1 MTALVINLFAGP
13 GAGKST
19 TAAGVFR
26 NLKKMGINAEF
37 VPEYAKDL
45 TWENRDMALDNQ
57 IYVLGKQYH
66 RLFRVMNQVDVIITD
81 SPLIFGAIYAPEPYF
96 THFTPLVVEVF
107 KSMRRMSYFIDRQK
121 PYNPAGRSQTEDEA
135 KEVDRVV
142 RRFLRENEIAFK
154 MVPGNDDGED
164 TITNEVLEVLD
175 YDSKYAVFDFAN

>member
-1 MTALVINLFAGP
+1 MTALVINLLAGP

-26 NLKKMGINAEF
+26 NLKKMGINAEL

-45 TWENRDMALDNQ
+45 TWESRDMALDNQ

-66 RLFRVMNQVDVIITD
+66 RLFRVMDQVEVIITD

-96 THFTPLVVEVF
+96 AHFTPLVVELF
-107 KSMRRMSYFIDRQK
+107 KSMRRMSYFIDRTK
-121 PYNPAGRSQTEDEA
+121 PYNPAGRKQTEAEA

-142 RRFLRENEIAFK
+142 HRFLNEHDIAFK
-154 MVPGNDDGED
+154 TVPGNDDGED
-164 TITNEVLEVLD
+164 IITNEVLEVLD
-175 YDSKYAVFDFAN
+175 FDEIQRMVGV

>member
-19 TAAGVFR
+19 AAAGVFR

-45 TWENRDMALDNQ
+45 TWESRDVALDNQ

-96 THFTPLVVEVF
+96 THFTPLVIEVF

-121 PYNPAGRSQTEDEA
+121 PYNPSGRSQTEAEA
-135 KEVDRVV
+135 IEVDLAI
-142 RRFLRENEIAFK
+142 RRFLRVNEIAFK

-164 TITNEVLEVLD
+164 IITNEVLEVLD
-175 YDSKYAVFDFAN
+175 LDEIKRVAGV